1 VTRAYERVANAFLS
15 RAPFGAER
23 SVEEFFAS
31 ATEGYFI
38 VFSAVAHKIVAP
50 FNAFAREKI
59 SHSADGFFFL

>member
-1 VTRAYERVANAFLS
+1 L
-15 RAPFGAER
+15 GAER